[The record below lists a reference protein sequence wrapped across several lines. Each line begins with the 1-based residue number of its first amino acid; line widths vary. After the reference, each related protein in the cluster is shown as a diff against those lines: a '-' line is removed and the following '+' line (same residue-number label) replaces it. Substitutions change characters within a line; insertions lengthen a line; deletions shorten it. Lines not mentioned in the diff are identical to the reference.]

1 MTIMKKLFAF
11 LIGFLFIASQVTSVP
26 VQAAPKASTGIS
38 ITVTKDVDG
47 ISDNTSFSIVVYKDS
62 RLFKEGVISEAKPLV
77 LSNLKAGTYRVEE
90 IAKDGYEN
98 VSITGPITI
107 SAKGTYTFA
116 VLNKKLDAPPP
127 VNAFH
132 YLALGD
138 SIATGKSSRGTTTSY
153 VTTFFNHLKTIYPD
167 ATMRNLAVDGD
178 DASELLSRLTSST
191 YIAEI
196 TKADVITISIGGNNI
211 MDAGENYFSSLN
223 NVIAEENTDAFEID
237 YPKIISGIR
246 AMNTRARIIVQTL
259 YNPFNTIAISGYE
272 GDPALQAE
280 TEEYVSRINA
290 AINSVSDNKYT
301 VVDIHKLFLESYA
314 ANGLMGN
321 ITYFYP
327 TAWLKFTRDPH
338 PNQTGENLMGSKVIA
353 AY

>member
-38 ITVTKDVDG
+38 ITVTKDVDS
-47 ISDNTSFSIVVYKDS
+47 ISDNTSFSVVVYKDS

-211 MDAGENYFSSLN
+211 MDAGENFFSSLN